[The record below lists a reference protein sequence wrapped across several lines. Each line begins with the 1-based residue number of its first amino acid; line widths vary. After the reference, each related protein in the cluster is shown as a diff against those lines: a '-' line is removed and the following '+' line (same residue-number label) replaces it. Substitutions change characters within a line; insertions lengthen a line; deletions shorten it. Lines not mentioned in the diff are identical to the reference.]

1 MGFKGN
7 AADVNR
13 FAARYRAAKCFQHIE
28 FEELTATTAAG
39 YSSLMKLLLVYSA
52 FEHLLRC
59 IGLELKASHTLLT
72 ETERDRALV
81 NLRGLQGQ
89 ERLFDTLRQHLDPPY
104 RRQVEAHL
112 KEEACNVFYLAASI
126 RHAFA
131 HGLLTATPGNA
142 PQQTVST
149 VCGFLCRAL
158 VRVMDRE
165 FLGRM
170 EDFKAGIALAHGA
183 GHQS

>member
-1 MGFKGN
+1 
-7 AADVNR
+7 V
-13 FAARYRAAKCFQHIE
+13 
-28 FEELTATTAAG
+28 
-39 YSSLMKLLLVYSA
+39 KLLLVYSA

-59 IGLELKASHTLLT
+59 IGVELKASHNLLT
-72 ETERDRALV
+72 EPERDRALV
-81 NLRGLQGQ
+81 NLRDLQGQ
-89 ERLFDTLRQHLDPPY
+89 DLLFKTLRQHLDPAY
-104 RRQVEAHL
+104 RRQVDAHL

-170 EDFKAGIALAHGA
+170 EDFQAGIALAHSEIEHG
-183 GHQS
+183 